1 MRVDPMERVS
11 QGTGLAVV
19 VAALVLIVMGAVWRV
34 PPLQTPP
41 KQETFV
47 VSLQATPPAP
57 PIPAPPAPQPA
68 APPPPPKRVE
78 PPPPKHTPPPRPRP
92 LLLPVH
98 ATTAPT
104 PIAAPKPV
112 FEPLSKVAPPPPP
125 TPAVPTPAPPKEATP
140 TPPAP
145 PPENAALENSFVAK
159 LRTYIRS
166 ITQYPTSAEA
176 RRQQLEGAVEVSFTL
191 RRSGAVSNVRVSRS
205 SNAPI
210 LDRQAVSIVQGG
222 SYPAIPADAWRAD
235 GTHSFTVTVEF
246 SPT

>member
-11 QGTGLAVV
+11 QGTGLVVV
-19 VAALVLIVMGAVWRV
+19 VAASVLLVLGVVGRV
-34 PPLQTPP
+34 PPVVPPP

-47 VSLQATPPAP
+47 VSLQAAPPAPPVPTPPAP
-57 PIPAPPAPQPA
+57 PLPV
-68 APPPPPKRVE
+68 PPPPKRTE
-78 PPPPKHTPPPRPRP
+78 PPPKPMPPPPRPRP
-92 LLLPVH
+92 LPVH

-112 FEPLSKVAPPPPP
+112 TEPPPKVTPPPAPTPP
-125 TPAVPTPAPPKEATP
+125 TAA
-140 TPPAP
+140 PAP
-145 PPENAALENSFVAK
+145 PPENAALQNSFVAK

-191 RRSGAVSNVRVSRS
+191 SRSGAVSNVRVSKS

-235 GTHSFTVTVEF
+235 STHAFTVTVEF
-246 SPT
+246 SAP